1 MIGFRSSVQG
11 VRPILFP
18 SLVPRIGIFCITH
31 RCWPVLWPAGSI
43 RSSSPSGWYENCFK
57 PMALQVPG
65 SPLRPCGTA
74 SGFSGSCGSTW
85 IQDLCIFFW
94 GVHCNVNFGMV
105 EFAALTVWLHWMRCQ
120 SFRTSIDQMTGLHCN
135 SPGKYD
141 RDCGFAE
148 GPWYSIGDSWRKR
161 GWQSTERHPTN
172 VCQKCC
178 YRLVSLWFW
187 WAATQAWWTFDT
199 SWKYFTF
206 MFALGAGQIDP
217 ESTAGHANVRQSA
230 TIHLAITRTAC
241 TMCENCHMIILCWPY
256 LHATIYNCTRVNP
269 PGASP
274 PVSWLVPCVGFL
286 ASRQLSPSPDLTWTN
301 EAFLASQNKM
311 LPFRWLEGS
320 FKLKA
325 FPAPSL
331 PTYGSA
337 SGFSQCFSGNGVCC
351 NNYNCLTELNEM
363 SIFQDFNRSFD
374 WVTFQ
379 QPRQIWQ
386 RLWFPQRLLIF
397 HWWQLAKGTELLYLS
412 LQAVVV
418 PVACLQKAHNGSCRQ
433 VLASLTTPPDTPR
446 DTPRAAPSP
455 TGRKGG
461 SPQRLLIFNWAM
473 LKRSFISQ
481 SRKELLTP
489 PLTHHLRGHRASLR
503 VEIPVFCLRASLRWL
518 THLRVLLIT
527 RAFLWPPPFLL
538 HKGGSIAWLNCWQLA
553 KKNCESMERHP
564 AKACQKWLLQTFITL
579 ILMGSDTSMVDIW
592 NILRAFPFHVC
603 MGSSTNWPR
612 VNCWSCNL
620 R

>member
-105 EFAALTVWLHWMRCQ
+105 EFAALTVWLHGMRCQ

-148 GPWYSIGDSWRKR
+148 GPWYSIGDSWRK
-161 GWQSTERHPTN
+161 GGCQSTERHPAN

-187 WAATQAWWTFDT
+187 WAATQAWKTFET
-199 SWKYFTF
+199 SWEYFTF
-206 MFALGAGQIDP
+206 MFAWVAAQIDP
-217 ESTAGHANVRQSA
+217 ESTAGHAICDNSLGRHQTCLHNMRKLPYDHLV
-230 TIHLAITRTAC
+230 LAILTC
-241 TMCENCHMIILCWPY
+241 NYIQ
-256 LHATIYNCTRVNP
+256 YNCTRVDP

-274 PVSWLVPCVGFL
+274 PVSWLGPCVGCL
-286 ASRQLSPSPDLTWTN
+286 SSRQLSPSPDLTWTN
-301 EAFLASQNKM
+301 EAFPASQNKM
-311 LPFRWLEGS
+311 LPFKWLEGS

-337 SGFSQCFSGNGVCC
+337 SGFSQCFSFAA
-351 NNYNCLTELNEM
+351 
-363 SIFQDFNRSFD
+363 I
-374 WVTFQ
+374 
-379 QPRQIWQ
+379 
-386 RLWFPQRLLIF
+386 
-397 HWWQLAKGTELLYLS
+397 
-412 LQAVVV
+412 
-418 PVACLQKAHNGSCRQ
+418 
-433 VLASLTTPPDTPR
+433 TTT
-446 DTPRAAPSP
+446 
-455 TGRKGG
+455 
-461 SPQRLLIFNWAM
+461 
-473 LKRSFISQ
+473 
-481 SRKELLTP
+481 
-489 PLTHHLRGHRASLR
+489 
-503 VEIPVFCLRASLRWL
+503 V
-518 THLRVLLIT
+518 
-527 RAFLWPPPFLL
+527 
-538 HKGGSIAWLNCWQLA
+538 WLNWMRGQSFRTSIDQLTGSHSNSPGKYNRDHGFPKDSWSSTGDSWR
-553 KKNCESMERHP
+553 KKDCESMESHP
-564 AKACQKWLLQTFITL
+564 AKICQIGCYRRVLLGRCVHSGQDLQTGQIWLQGHSCWKLAWFLRICASFWGVYCSVNFGMVEFAATTITVWLHWMRCQSFRTSLDKMTESHSNSSGKYGGYRSSVRRQLERLLQENQIQYPTKATWLLQTFIAL
-579 ILMGSDTSMVDIW
+579 ILMGCDTSMVDIW
-592 NILRAFPFHVC
+592 NILRVCPFHVC